1 MTSYTYA
8 VGGFLNVESDVEVFL
23 FDTSPGVSVPEPDI
37 LLRETDTEG
46 DTVEWTGDGVRI
58 ALSPSLAVEKTSSA
72 EPARFTK
79 LLLSAL
85 QGMLLRQGAT
95 LAFGSALQTPDGG
108 GVGLF
113 GPSNCGK
120 STASFRLARQRR
132 YRLLSDDLLICYEGR
147 VYPFPRYV
155 NLPRDVAVVERW
167 LRSDAVSGERVRS
180 WADEVDVPRAVVS
193 ERVSGGLELDDVVL
207 VGPSGSAVERAGTP
221 ATRAVSTER
230 ARARLAALH
239 RSALGGWTSLP
250 AVRDAVVD
258 GETDRRAVVREVVAG
273 ATCRRLDAS
282 GGTLAQSVASLLER

>member
-8 VGGFLNVESDVEVFL
+8 VGGFLNVESDIKVFL
-23 FDTSPGVSVPEPDI
+23 FDTSPGASVPEPDI

-46 DTVEWTGDGVRI
+46 DTVEWTGDRVRI
-58 ALSPSLAVEKTSSA
+58 ALPPSLAVEKTSSA
-72 EPARFTK
+72 EPVRFTK

-120 STASFRLARQRR
+120 STASFCLARQRR

-155 NLPRDVAVVERW
+155 NLPRDVAAVEQW
-167 LRSDAVSGERVRS
+167 VRSDAVPGERVRS
-180 WADEVDVPRAVVS
+180 WADEVDVPRGVVS
-193 ERVSGGLELDDVVL
+193 ERVSGGARTRRRH
-207 VGPSGSAVERAGTP
+207 SG
-221 ATRAVSTER
+221 RAVR
-230 ARARLAALH
+230 V
-239 RSALGGWTSLP
+239 GG
-250 AVRDAVVD
+250 R
-258 GETDRRAVVREVVAG
+258 
-273 ATCRRLDAS
+273 TCRHTGHPRGIDRACRGTTGRAAPVGARRVDIAS
-282 GGTLAQSVASLLER
+282 GRA